1 VKGINLTAVVKAL
14 VVGMVVLVMG
24 ATDVFSMDRPFNN
37 PANWGGTG
45 LMEIPNARIL
55 EDGVLRFGAAQALP
69 YRWYTA
75 SMGVLPGLEIS
86 ARLTE
91 IKNIPAFGP
100 GSEYGA
106 YKDKA
111 LDIKYQLIPE
121 SKYLPAIAIGIHDFW
136 GTRLFPSEYLVI
148 NRQYYPFDI
157 TLGIGSKRLKGGL
170 SVPLLDDYGFFGG
183 IELALSERFL
193 FMAEYNPIDYE
204 NDKKSARGV
213 PEGADSPVNVGLR
226 ANILPG
232 IDMGISYQR
241 GDTLGLMLH
250 VQSLLGAQVL
260 PQRADPPPL
269 VPVDRRPFEERD
281 QKEIVKQVYDAV
293 QEAGFSDIAVYTDGK
308 DLIAEFEN
316 DRYLSNPKAVGR
328 VLRILLFHSPE
339 DTDYLV
345 AVVKKHG
352 MAILRVSVRAD
363 HMDKFL
369 LGKISEHVFM
379 DKLMKVEITSRAV
392 ESGEGDYIRFTEDN
406 GFQYDFSIKPDLDI
420 YWNDPSG
427 FMKYSAGVD
436 PYVTA
441 ELWKGASAYAR
452 YAIPLY
458 SNVYSPMGSVLPDDV
473 IKSDISKYMGKYRSF
488 DRLLVN
494 QVFRISDRTFGRI
507 SMGYFDKMYAG
518 VGGEAL
524 YFPGEGTMAFGIEG
538 DWLRKRVPKK
548 TFELMDFSPY
558 SVLGNAYYY
567 YSGLDMTFQVQFG
580 RFLAGDVGWKFD
592 ISRQYDTGAVAG
604 IFVTFTDTDGV
615 EPYFNEGYNHKGI
628 YLSLP
633 MRMFLDHDSTRT
645 LNYGISPWTRD
656 VGLTVAHWQELF
668 SLAKDLMPSR
678 FKAKAEELKD

>member
-1 VKGINLTAVVKAL
+1 MRILNSLAVVML
-14 VVGMVVLVMG
+14 LFVMV
-24 ATDVFSMDRPFNN
+24 ATDTFSWDRPFNN
-37 PANWGGTG
+37 PSNWGGTG

-55 EDGVLRFGAAQALP
+55 EDGVIRFGAAQASP

-75 SMGVLPGLEIS
+75 AMGVLPGLEIS
-86 ARLTE
+86 ARLIE
-91 IKNIPAFGP
+91 ITNITAFDP
-100 GSEYGA
+100 GFGYGA

-111 LDIKYQLIPE
+111 LDVKYQLIPE
-121 SKYLPAIAIGIHDFW
+121 SKYLPAIAIGIQDFW

-148 NRQYYPFDI
+148 SRQYYPVDI
-157 TLGIGSKRLKGGL
+157 TLGIGSKRLKGGP
-170 SVPLLDDYGFFGG
+170 SVPFLDDYGFFGG

-193 FMAEYNPIDYE
+193 VMAEYNPIEYE
-204 NDKKSARGV
+204 NDKKPARAV

-232 IDMGISYQR
+232 IDLGISYQR

-260 PQRADPPPL
+260 PQKADPPPV
-269 VPVDRRPFEERD
+269 VPVDRRPFKERD
-281 QKEIVKQVYDAV
+281 RKEIVKQVYDAV
-293 QEAGFSDIAVYTDGK
+293 QEAGFSNIAVYTDGK
-308 DLIAEFEN
+308 DLMAEFEN
-316 DRYLSNPKAVGR
+316 NEYLSNQKAVGR

-339 DTDYLV
+339 DTDHLV
-345 AVVKKHG
+345 AVVKKQG
-352 MAILRVSVRAD
+352 MAILRVSVRPD

-369 LGKISEHVFM
+369 LGEISPDVFM
-379 DKLMKVEITSRAV
+379 DRLMKVEITSRAV
-392 ESGEGDYIRFTEDN
+392 ESGEGDYIGFIEHH

-427 FMKYSAGVD
+427 FFQYQVGVD
-436 PYVTA
+436 PHVTA
-441 ELWKGASAYAR
+441 DLWKGASVYAR

-458 SNVYSPMGSVLPDDV
+458 SNVYSPTASVLPGDV
-473 IKSDISKYMGKYRSF
+473 IMSDISKYMGKYRSF
-488 DRLLVN
+488 DKLLVN
-494 QVFRISDRTFGRI
+494 QMFRISDRSFGRV
-507 SMGYFDKMYAG
+507 SMGYFDRMYAG

-580 RFLAGDVGWKFD
+580 RFLAGDMGFKLD

-604 IFVTFTDTDGV
+604 IFVTFTDTDDV
-615 EPYFNEGYNHKGI
+615 EPYYNKGYNHKGI

-633 MRMFLDHDSTRT
+633 MRMFLDHDSTRV

-656 VGLTVAHWQELF
+656 VGITVAHWQDLF

-678 FKAKAEELKD
+678 FKANAEEIKE